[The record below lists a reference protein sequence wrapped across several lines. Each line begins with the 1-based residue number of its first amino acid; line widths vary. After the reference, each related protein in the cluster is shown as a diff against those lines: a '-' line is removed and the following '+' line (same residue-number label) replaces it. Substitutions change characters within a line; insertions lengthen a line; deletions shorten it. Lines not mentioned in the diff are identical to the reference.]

1 MIVFRSALANHEW
14 PLLFPG
20 RTEATLLL
28 PLLDT
33 GSAAA
38 CRITARTLQS
48 ECMIDVA
55 MDTHTIIGK
64 CNGPST
70 VLQWTLEQ

>member
-1 MIVFRSALANHEW
+1 MIVVRSAPAYHDW

-20 RTEATLLL
+20 DTEATLLL

-48 ECMIDVA
+48 EWIDVA